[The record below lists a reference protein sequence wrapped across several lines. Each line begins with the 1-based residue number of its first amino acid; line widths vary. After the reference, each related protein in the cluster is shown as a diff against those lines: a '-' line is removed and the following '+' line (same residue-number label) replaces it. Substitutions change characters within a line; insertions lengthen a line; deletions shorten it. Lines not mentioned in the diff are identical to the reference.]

1 MRFQNDG
8 GPLIA
13 FDAGFADQ
21 WHGNTSDDY
30 SNPIPPGSDYERA
43 CNARGPADLLQLA
56 DGVGVVIG
64 TRDGITTAWWLPLK
78 SGGLYLVGCVFGERA
93 RDRDLEGIL
102 AQDSSENWQPLGTVD
117 VKSGRLL
124 LLHAASEGATV
135 TIDPAAPHACIEDAV
150 SASLKPGRYEV
161 SCRVVSLEGRGLYTV
176 VKWQPAVRAA

>member
-64 TRDGITTAWWLPLK
+64 RGTAFPLL
-78 SGGLYLVGCVFGERA
+78 GGFR
-93 RDRDLEGIL
+93 
-102 AQDSSENWQPLGTVD
+102 SSRV
-117 VKSGRLL
+117 
-124 LLHAASEGATV
+124 
-135 TIDPAAPHACIEDAV
+135 AC
-150 SASLKPGRYEV
+150 
-161 SCRVVSLEGRGLYTV
+161 T
-176 VKWQPAVRAA
+176 